1 MPSSHLLVLYSNHK
15 MISSMPLFSYHPH
28 TRTRTHSITHS
39 LTLFTFVIVDV
50 ILQVNFAVIC
60 KEVSEAVL
68 EVMSDLSRL
77 EMPAFTSTA
86 DLEASQLL
94 RWAQDTTATETQVRW
109 SVDAALKS
117 TKYLEAVR
125 AAYQAAFDSDPQL
138 KRLATCQDFL
148 LRDQGKL
155 SDRVTEAL
163 LEAKP
168 IVDELTRGSMAQLLY
183 SSHSKIF
190 ATLRTR
196 VSRCITKH
204 VIDYVMTKP
213 IVLPHSFRFTE
224 DRSTAQYR
232 ADLMQKLANFDMAA
246 SRIRNIDQ
254 EFTADNYGEKALQ
267 SLLDAAK
274 ALEPIE
280 SVDSEDAF
288 PLQPVLISTAAAALY
303 DDLDMQQS
311 GSPAFSQSAQV
322 HAELEEIPVSPVAS
336 DLSFVNVL

>member
-1 MPSSHLLVLYSNHK
+1 MYTHEHSHT
-15 MISSMPLFSYHPH
+15 H
-28 TRTRTHSITHS
+28 THTFTAS
-39 LTLFTFVIVDV
+39 LTLSLSRFPFVIVGV
-50 ILQVNFAVIC
+50 ILQVNFADIC

-86 DLEASQLL
+86 DLDASQLL

-117 TKYLEAVR
+117 TKYVQAVR

-183 SSHSKIF
+183 STHRSHSKIF

-213 IVLPHSFRFTE
+213 IVLPNSFRFTE
-224 DRSTAQYR
+224 DRSTAHNR
-232 ADLMQKLANFDMAA
+232 ADLMQKLVNFDMAA
-246 SRIRNIDQ
+246 FRISHIDE
-254 EFTADNYGEKALQ
+254 EFTADDYSEKALQ

-274 ALEPIE
+274 VLEPIE

-288 PLQPVLISTAAAALY
+288 PLQPVPISTAAAALY

-311 GSPAFSQSAQV
+311 GSPAFSHSAQV
-322 HAELEEIPVSPVAS
+322 HAELEEISVSPVAS